1 MKLLSY
7 IKEKIMPRIKGSK
20 NKSSLERETEQ
31 SKEFNYEEDD
41 IKFDASYQTN
51 IFTATV
57 PPVVLTSSGLVVP
70 TEQSVNFVPTEQ
82 NGTLS
87 DKSVN
92 RLLKNRLYLVEG
104 EVQLSSRVP
113 GRSSVVAKQMR
124 LVSAVDD
131 DQAIKKFV
139 NYFAGLSDA
148 ESLYTVMT
156 AAAME
161 TIQ

>member
-1 MKLLSY
+1 
-7 IKEKIMPRIKGSK
+7 MPRPKGSK
-20 NKSSLERETEQ
+20 NKSSLETETEQ

-41 IKFDASYQTN
+41 IKFDASYQAN

-70 TEQSVNFVPTEQ
+70 TEQ

-87 DKSVN
+87 NKSVN
-92 RLLKNRLYLVEG
+92 RLLNRLYLVEG

-113 GRSSVVAKQMR
+113 GRSSMVAKQMR

>member
-1 MKLLSY
+1 
-7 IKEKIMPRIKGSK
+7 MPRPKGSK

-70 TEQSVNFVPTEQ
+70 TEQNE
-82 NGTLS
+82 TLS
-87 DKSVN
+87 NN
-92 RLLKNRLYLVEG
+92 RLNRAINDYRLYLVEG

>member
-1 MKLLSY
+1 
-7 IKEKIMPRIKGSK
+7 MPRPKGSK
-20 NKSSLERETEQ
+20 NKSSLETETEQ

-41 IKFDASYQTN
+41 IKFDASYQAN

-70 TEQSVNFVPTEQ
+70 TEQ
-82 NGTLS
+82 NGTLCNQP
-87 DKSVN
+87 VN
-92 RLLKNRLYLVEG
+92 RLLNRLYLVEG

>member
-1 MKLLSY
+1 
-7 IKEKIMPRIKGSK
+7 MPRPKGSK
-20 NKSSLERETEQ
+20 NKSSLETETEQ

-41 IKFDASYQTN
+41 IKFDASYQAN

-70 TEQSVNFVPTEQ
+70 TEQ

-87 DKSVN
+87 NKSVN
-92 RLLKNRLYLVEG
+92 RLLNRLYLVEG

-113 GRSSVVAKQMR
+113 GRSSMVSKQMR

>member
-1 MKLLSY
+1 
-7 IKEKIMPRIKGSK
+7 MPRPKGIK
-20 NKSSLERETEQ
+20 NKSSLERETDQ

-41 IKFDASYQTN
+41 IKFDASYQKN

-57 PPVVLTSSGLVVP
+57 PPVVVNS
-70 TEQSVNFVPTEQ
+70 EQSVNFVPTEQ

-113 GRSSVVAKQMR
+113 GRSSMVAKQMR

-148 ESLYTVMT
+148 ESLYNVMT

>member
-1 MKLLSY
+1 
-7 IKEKIMPRIKGSK
+7 MPRIKGSK

-41 IKFDASYQTN
+41 IKFDASYQAN

-70 TEQSVNFVPTEQ
+70 TEQ

-87 DKSVN
+87 NKSVN
-92 RLLKNRLYLVEG
+92 RLLNRLYLVEG

-113 GRSSVVAKQMR
+113 GRSSMVSKQMR

>member
-1 MKLLSY
+1 
-7 IKEKIMPRIKGSK
+7 MPRIKGSK

-41 IKFDASYQTN
+41 IKFDASYQAN

-70 TEQSVNFVPTEQ
+70 TEQNE
-82 NGTLS
+82 TLS
-87 DKSVN
+87 NN
-92 RLLKNRLYLVEG
+92 RLNRAINDYRLYLVEG